1 MYKNKMKTDGINGF
15 WSTIRKTIREALQ
28 QIDDAQQVAL
38 EIMVKIA
45 DECKSWNDF
54 KNVQK
59 VTGEMEDIEEITT
72 EVTERDQAYLDSGRD
87 EASSIATDSFKRNIN
102 NNWGQKIK

>member
-1 MYKNKMKTDGINGF
+1 MALLDSDLPSRRQK
-15 WSTIRKTIREALQ
+15 REALQ

-45 DECKSWNDF
+45 DEYKSCNDL

-72 EVTERDQAYLDSGRD
+72 EVTERVQAYLYSRRD
-87 EASSIATDSFKRNIN
+87 EAPSIATSDLFRRNIN
-102 NNWGQKIK
+102 NNWGQKNEVED